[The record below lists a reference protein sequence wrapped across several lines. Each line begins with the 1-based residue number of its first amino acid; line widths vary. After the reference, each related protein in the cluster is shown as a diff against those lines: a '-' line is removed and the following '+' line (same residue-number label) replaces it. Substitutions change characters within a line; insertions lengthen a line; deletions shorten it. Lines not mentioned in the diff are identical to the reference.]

1 MFSMKFSICYIFSLL
16 LKEFICFWWHSKR
29 QKNET
34 MYTFLSKD
42 NIGLKSLKIR
52 GCHTYYKFILLFGRI
67 MTYAAVVYF
76 EYWYKYFKYSQQGCL
91 FSLLFYLCNLYL
103 LKKNRSCRPEVF
115 LGKGVLKICSKC
127 TGEHLCRSA
136 ISVKLL
142 CNFTEI
148 ELSHGCSPVNLSHI
162 FRTPFLKNT
171 SGRLLQKK
179 LSHISW
185 VRTCNSQDW
194 VTVKHLKELVML
206 ILLWLCA

>member
-1 MFSMKFSICYIFSLL
+1 MEESWPC
-16 LKEFICFWWHSKR
+16 
-29 QKNET
+29 
-34 MYTFLSKD
+34 
-42 NIGLKSLKIR
+42 
-52 GCHTYYKFILLFGRI
+52 ILL
-67 MTYAAVVYF
+67 
-76 EYWYKYFKYSQQGCL
+76 YSFIQQWFNLNTDISILNTHNKAKPCCL

-103 LKKNRSCRPEVF
+103 LKKNRSSRPEVF

-127 TGEHLCRSA
+127 TEEYLCRSA

-148 ELSHGCSPVNLSHI
+148 ELSHGCSPVNLNHI

-171 SGRLLQKK
+171 SGRLLQEK

-185 VRTCNSQDW
+185 VRTYNSQDW

-206 ILLWLCA
+206 ILLWIFA

>member
-1 MFSMKFSICYIFSLL
+1 MKFSICYIFSLL

-42 NIGLKSLKIR
+42 DIGLKSLKIR

-103 LKKNRSCRPEVF
+103 LKKKQKLSSR
-115 LGKGVLKICSKC
+115 GVLRERCS
-127 TGEHLCRSA
+127 E
-136 ISVKLL
+136 
-142 CNFTEI
+142 
-148 ELSHGCSPVNLSHI
+148 NLQQMYR
-162 FRTPFLKNT
+162 RTPMPKCDFSKVALQLYRNWTFAWLFSCKFEPYFQNT
-171 SGRLLQKK
+171 FS
-179 LSHISW
+179 
-185 VRTCNSQDW
+185 
-194 VTVKHLKELVML
+194 
-206 ILLWLCA
+206 